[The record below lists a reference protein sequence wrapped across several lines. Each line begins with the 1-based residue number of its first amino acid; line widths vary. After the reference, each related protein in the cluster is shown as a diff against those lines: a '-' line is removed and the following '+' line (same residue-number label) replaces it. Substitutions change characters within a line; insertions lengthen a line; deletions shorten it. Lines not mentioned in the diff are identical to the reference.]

1 MSHPL
6 VTTVNVADYTTLGV
20 QGSNATV
27 IIPRGGQGQGK
38 TTSAN
43 KLKEELESAGLRVG
57 IFSTDSI
64 FMNAKG
70 EYEFV
75 PFAIGAAHAFLQQEM
90 ILSMRMREYDVYI
103 LDNTN
108 LQRWEYLWLVREAM
122 LEHMTVF
129 VWDLRKGPR
138 YKNVHG
144 VPEDKVT
151 MLLETSDK
159 PYPLHIEKYY
169 DKNMDFYDWIS
180 HTFDHTAGSS
190 SALKYAVLSDRG
202 VPSE

>member
-1 MSHPL
+1 M
-6 VTTVNVADYTTLGV
+6 VNVADYTTLGI

-27 IIPRGGQGQGK
+27 IVPRGGPGQGK

-75 PFAIGAAHAFLQQEM
+75 PFAIGAAHAFLQNEM

-108 LQRWEYLWLVREAM
+108 LQKWEYLWLLREAM
-122 LEHMTVF
+122 LEHMSVF
-129 VWDLRKGPR
+129 VWDLRKGPN
-138 YKNVHG
+138 YGNIHD
-144 VPEDKVT
+144 VPESKVK
-151 MLLETSDK
+151 MMLETSDS
-159 PYPLHIEKYY
+159 PYPIHISKYY
-169 DKNMDFYDWIS
+169 AKNKDFYDWIT
-180 HTFDHTAGSS
+180 HTYDHTAGGHIG
-190 SALKYAVLSDRG
+190 LYAAIRYDRG
-202 VPSE
+202 IPHEATR

>member
-1 MSHPL
+1 M
-6 VTTVNVADYTTLGV
+6 VNVADYTTLGI

-27 IIPRGGQGQGK
+27 IVLRGGQGQGK

-43 KLKEELESAGLRVG
+43 KMKEELESAGLRVG

-64 FMNAKG
+64 FMNAKN

-75 PFAIGAAHAFLQQEM
+75 PFAIGAAHAFLQHEM

-108 LQRWEYLWLVREAM
+108 LQRWEHLWLVREAM

-129 VWDLRKGPR
+129 VWDLREGPR

-151 MLLETSDK
+151 MLLEISDK